1 MTRSPLRTALRSAAV
16 LGFATLALGGQA
28 QAASFT
34 VAQAK
39 VPGFST
45 TVGDKTISNLSF
57 SGDVADTDELSFT
70 SVFQVHQVGLNFVS
84 GDGNP
89 SLGGSFTY
97 DIAVTSGTDKITSVA
112 VDADCGPVSSS
123 LNCTRSL
130 TTTAALSF
138 TPVTLTNN
146 LASFTPTVSST
157 TTTSAW
163 AAVAAGD
170 YINSISDK
178 YTQVAAPVDTVPGP
192 LPILGAGMAFGYSR
206 RLRARLKKAAA

>member
-39 VPGFST
+39 QPGFSAT
-45 TVGDKTISNLSF
+45 IGDKTISNLSF
-57 SGDVADTDELSFT
+57 SGGVADTDELSFT
-70 SVFQVHQVGLNFVS
+70 SVFQVHQVGLNFVAN
-84 GDGNP
+84 DGAP
-89 SLGGSFTY
+89 SFGGSFTY

-112 VDADCGPVSSS
+112 VDADCGPVDKR
-123 LNCTRSL
+123 NCTRTL
-130 TTTAALSF
+130 TTTSAMSF

-163 AAVAAGD
+163 APVAAGD

>member
-28 QAASFT
+28 QALTFT
-34 VAQAK
+34 VGEAK
-39 VPGFST
+39 LPGFST

-57 SGDVADTDELSFT
+57 SGDVVDTDELNFT
-70 SVFQVHQVGLNFVS
+70 SFLQVHQVSLNFIDK
-84 GDGNP
+84 DGTP
-89 SLGGSFTY
+89 SQGGSFKY
-97 DIAVTSGTDKITSVA
+97 DIAVNSGTDKIASVA
-112 VDADCGPVSSS
+112 VDADCGPVASGV
-123 LNCTRSL
+123 NCTRSL
-130 TTTAALSF
+130 TTNAAMTFS
-138 TPVTLTNN
+138 PVTLTNN
-146 LASFTPTVSST
+146 LASFTPAVSST
-157 TTTSAW
+157 TTTSTW
-163 AAVAAGD
+163 ATLAAGD